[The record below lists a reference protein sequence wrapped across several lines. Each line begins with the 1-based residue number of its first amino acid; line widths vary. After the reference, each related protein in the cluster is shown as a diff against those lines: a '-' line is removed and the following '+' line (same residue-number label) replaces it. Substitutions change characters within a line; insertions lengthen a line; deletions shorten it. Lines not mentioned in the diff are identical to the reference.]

1 MAGFRLE
8 MTSAR
13 LLALDS
19 LEHIETFFCV
29 ALTFNE
35 VHFQV
40 E

>member
-19 LEHIETFFCV
+19 SENIEIFVCV

-35 VHFQV
+35 VHFQG